1 MHLICQSTGA
11 IMLTNP
17 EGTNAIT
24 RSIIGCAITVHKA
37 LGPGLLESVYA
48 MCLCLELIAAGHAV
62 EVRRAIPLTYRGV
75 KIDASYYGD
84 MIVDGC
90 VIVELKAV
98 ESLAPIHE
106 VQLLTY
112 LRLANC
118 PVGLLINFNVILLK
132 DGIRRVVNG
141 ENSEQLR
148 S

>member
-1 MHLICQSTGA
+1 
-11 IMLTNP
+11 MLTNP
-17 EGTNAIT
+17 QGTNHIT

-37 LGPGLLESVYA
+37 LGPGLLESVYVT
-48 MCLCLELIAAGHAV
+48 CLCLELIAAGHAV
-62 EVRRAIPLTYRGV
+62 ELRHAIPLTYRGV
-75 KIDASYYGD
+75 KIDASYYAD